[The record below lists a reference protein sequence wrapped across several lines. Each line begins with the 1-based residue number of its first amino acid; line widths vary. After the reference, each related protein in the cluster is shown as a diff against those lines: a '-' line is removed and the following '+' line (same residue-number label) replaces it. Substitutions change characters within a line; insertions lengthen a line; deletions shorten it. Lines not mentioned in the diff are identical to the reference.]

1 MDGQL
6 SGTVQGTHAVD
17 AVARHIEQTALDL
30 VAHGHGDGMSGGR
43 HRQMPLKPV
52 GGLHGYGP
60 DGILPYVL
68 LHLEYLFLTVEP
80 VGGLHGYGP
89 DGILPYVLLHLEYLF
104 LTVGTRGRHGLVNAR
119 KPVVLPEFREVY
131 VHHRTY
137 DL

>member
-52 GGLHGYGP
+52 GGLHGYC
-60 DGILPYVL
+60 
-68 LHLEYLFLTVEP
+68 
-80 VGGLHGYGP
+80 P

-104 LTVGTRGRHGLVNAR
+104 LTVGPRGRHGLVNAR
-119 KPVVLPEFREVY
+119 QPVVLPEFREVN
-131 VHHRTY
+131 VHYRTY